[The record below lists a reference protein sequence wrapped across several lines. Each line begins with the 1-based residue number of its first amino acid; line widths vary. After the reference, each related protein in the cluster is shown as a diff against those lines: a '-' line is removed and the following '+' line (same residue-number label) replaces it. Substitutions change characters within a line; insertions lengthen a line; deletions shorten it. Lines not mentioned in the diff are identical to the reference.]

1 MFVCT
6 PVPGVTSVREEVLVG
21 KVEEGRRR
29 KKDEKKPLPSPH
41 PAQTDPQTQKCPLPG
56 QLLSMQQGL
65 GVHGQG
71 APSPHVRSSQPG
83 GALSPHMSCLRA
95 AEGGPDPGIST
106 TLSCIWHRARLH
118 LQAAHS
124 VCTSHN
130 AELSLLEKDRA
141 LFLVLLSTVHFICLL
156 NRSIFVF
163 PGGFSGC

>member
-6 PVPGVTSVREEVLVG
+6 PVPGVTSIREEVLVG

-65 GVHGQG
+65 EVHGQG
-71 APSPHVRSSQPG
+71 ALLPTSAPPNRAAPSVHT
-83 GALSPHMSCLRA
+83 CLRA
-95 AEGGPDPGIST
+95 AEGGPDPGISA

>member
-1 MFVCT
+1 MW
-6 PVPGVTSVREEVLVG
+6 GKWRKEGEE
-21 KVEEGRRR
+21 RR
-29 KKDEKKPLPSPH
+29 KAATTLSSPC
-41 PAQTDPQTQKCPLPG
+41 PNRPTDPEVPSAREAPQHAARPRGNTAKVLPPPMSAPPDWGG
-56 QLLSMQQGL
+56 QASAPPNRA
-65 GVHGQG
+65 
-71 APSPHVRSSQPG
+71 APSVHT
-83 GALSPHMSCLRA
+83 CLRA
-95 AEGGPDPGIST
+95 AEGGPDPGISAT
-106 TLSCIWHRARLH
+106 RSCIWHRARLH